1 MGNEATDF
9 LNSGGAKAAKFEAL
23 TDMVTGTVTDLSVQ
37 QQTSMDDNTPLTWSD
52 GSPRMQL
59 VVTLQT
65 DERSADDDNDDGLR
79 RVFAK
84 GGRFEVAEG
93 SGQSMKDAI
102 RDAVKRSG
110 EKNIEEGGKLTVAF
124 TGKGKATNRGYAAPK
139 LFKAKYEPPVKSVN
153 LGDNIFDEDPF

>member
-9 LNSGGAKAAKFEAL
+9 LMGGGGKAVKFDTL
-23 TDMVTGTVTDLSVQ
+23 TDMVTGIVTDLSVQ
-37 QQTSMDDNTPLTWSD
+37 QQTSMEDNTPLTWPD

-59 VVTLQT
+59 VVTLKT
-65 DERSADDDNDDGLR
+65 DEHEDENDDGLR
-79 RVFAK
+79 RVYAK

-93 SGQSMKDAI
+93 SGSSMKDAI
-102 RDAVKRSG
+102 ADAVRRSG
-110 EKNIEEGGKLTVAF
+110 EKNIEEGGKLTIAF

-153 LGDNIFDEDPF
+153 VDSIFEEDG